1 MKRCN
6 ATRQMVEGRAFA
18 GGVAFMNLPSDG
30 EFTAKMHTELARA
43 RAKFPE
49 SKTVGITL
57 AALTEEVGELNQAIL
72 QFNHQPEK
80 KISELQIYK
89 EAIQVAVMAMRIAQ
103 DCELRA

>member
-1 MKRCN
+1 MS
-6 ATRQMVEGRAFA
+6 
-18 GGVAFMNLPSDG
+18 LPSDG
-30 EFTAKMHTELARA
+30 EFTAKMHTEIARA

-49 SKTVGITL
+49 QSVWITL

-89 EAIQVAVMAMRIAQ
+89 EALQVAVMAMRVAQ